1 MKHQILLLL
10 LLISFSFEFR
20 RHSFIRK
27 LQSETEIPTPEL
39 ETIDSE
45 TTLPFV
51 IPFHDP
57 ESTVPLTEPTLP
69 FVIPFH
75 DPESTVPLTEPTLPF
90 VIPFHDPEATAP
102 LTEPSG
108 SGAGPNINATE
119 TETPTTIPTV
129 ISQPVYDPFRT
140 EPILIIFVGIGN
152 FTLPLRLPNL
162 VPKRKVV
169 FQIYYKRI
177 FGKTVLPIHMY
188 LYLKVT
194 YRRLRDLQ
202 EGEGE
207 TEVRDERAVCNRTTY
222 DEDPNIRYNCSF
234 DVDDNFELT
243 KITMDPTS
251 SPIFEGMSDAIV
263 PTITV
268 SSLVNETLFEKGIQT
283 ATGDDLLKTQYLMN
297 NTVLEGNGLRFKLI
311 GEMDSYLTDN
321 KVILSFD
328 EKGDGKIKNAT
339 CDVSN
344 VKGNVFELDCL
355 MEKGINAHLNG
366 VSGVTANTKERVI
379 IYMRPGTDE
388 ILNTDSNYI
397 GYYNKGS
404 SSGLSGGAIAGIVI
418 ASVIALL
425 AFAIG
430 VMLCRKPKVPAPFQE
445 STLGINI
452 SNITD

>member
-27 LQSETEIPTPEL
+27 LQSETEIPTPEP

-69 FVIPFH
+69 FV
-75 DPESTVPLTEPTLPF
+75 
-90 VIPFHDPEATAP
+90 DPEATAP

-152 FTLPLRLPNL
+152 FALPLRLPNL

-251 SPIFEGMSDAIV
+251 SPIFEGMSDAIA
-263 PTITV
+263 PTIIV
-268 SSLVNETLFEKGIQT
+268 NSLVNETLFEKGIQT
-283 ATGDDLLKTQYLMN
+283 ATGDDLLKTNYLMN

-355 MEKGINAHLNG
+355 MEKSINAHLNG

>member
-45 TTLPFV
+45 T
-51 IPFHDP
+51 
-57 ESTVPLTEPTLP
+57 
-69 FVIPFH
+69 
-75 DPESTVPLTEPTLPF
+75 TLPF

-251 SPIFEGMSDAIV
+251 SPIFEGMSDAIA

-355 MEKGINAHLNG
+355 MEKSINAHLNG

>member
-1 MKHQILLLL
+1 M
-10 LLISFSFEFR
+10 LISFSFEFR

-27 LQSETEIPTPEL
+27 LQSETEIPTPEP

-45 TTLPFV
+45 T
-51 IPFHDP
+51 
-57 ESTVPLTEPTLP
+57 TLP

-251 SPIFEGMSDAIV
+251 SPIFEGMSDAIA

-355 MEKGINAHLNG
+355 MEKSINAHLNG

-430 VMLCRKPKVPAPFQE
+430 VMLCRKPKVPAPFQG

>member
-1 MKHQILLLL
+1 M
-10 LLISFSFEFR
+10 
-20 RHSFIRK
+20 
-27 LQSETEIPTPEL
+27 
-39 ETIDSE
+39 
-45 TTLPFV
+45 
-51 IPFHDP
+51 
-57 ESTVPLTEPTLP
+57 
-69 FVIPFH
+69 
-75 DPESTVPLTEPTLPF
+75 
-90 VIPFHDPEATAP
+90 
-102 LTEPSG
+102 
-108 SGAGPNINATE
+108 
-119 TETPTTIPTV
+119 
-129 ISQPVYDPFRT
+129 
-140 EPILIIFVGIGN
+140 
-152 FTLPLRLPNL
+152 
-162 VPKRKVV
+162 
-169 FQIYYKRI
+169 
-177 FGKTVLPIHMY
+177 LPIHMY

-251 SPIFEGMSDAIV
+251 SPIFEGMSDAIA

-283 ATGDDLLKTQYLMN
+283 ATGDDLLKTNYLMN

-355 MEKGINAHLNG
+355 MEKSINAHLNG

-388 ILNTDSNYI
+388 ILNTDSNYF

>member
-1 MKHQILLLL
+1 M
-10 LLISFSFEFR
+10 LISFSFEFR

-27 LQSETEIPTPEL
+27 LQSETEIPTPEP

-45 TTLPFV
+45 T
-51 IPFHDP
+51 
-57 ESTVPLTEPTLP
+57 TLP

-251 SPIFEGMSDAIV
+251 SPIFEGMSDAIA
-263 PTITV
+263 PTIIV

-355 MEKGINAHLNG
+355 MEKSINAHLNG

>member
-27 LQSETEIPTPEL
+27 LQSETEIPTPEP
-39 ETIDSE
+39 ETIE
-45 TTLPFV
+45 TTLPFE

-75 DPESTVPLTEPTLPF
+75 DPESTV
-90 VIPFHDPEATAP
+90 P

-152 FTLPLRLPNL
+152 FALPLRLPNL

-251 SPIFEGMSDAIV
+251 SPIFEGMSDAIA
-263 PTITV
+263 PTIIV

-355 MEKGINAHLNG
+355 MEKSINAHLNG